1 MEALFLLIF
10 LLSTQIFAQEPI
22 PLNKER
28 PLAKVRVGDPIVE
41 PYRCGAYFIY
51 HPKPKHT
58 IPAGPRL
65 SYLVEKLP
73 GDPEG
78 TSLFVSFLR
87 EKFDFVIEKKK
98 PVPTA
103 EMRFNQ
109 DGTMSK
115 IVVRLNNTDFDLLQL
130 CFTRKE

>member
-1 MEALFLLIF
+1 
-10 LLSTQIFAQEPI
+10 
-22 PLNKER
+22 
-28 PLAKVRVGDPIVE
+28 
-41 PYRCGAYFIY
+41 
-51 HPKPKHT
+51 
-58 IPAGPRL
+58 
-65 SYLVEKLP
+65 LP